1 MTTAVPPRTARDD
14 TRPALTES
22 SRAGVVLLVA
32 TVVVTAVTGL
42 LVSGSPIAAAI
53 LAVGVAMVAPLLA
66 AVL

>member
-1 MTTAVPPRTARDD
+1 M
-14 TRPALTES
+14 
-22 SRAGVVLLVA
+22 VLLVA